1 VWEGASASIL
11 GPPPPPCPTPPLFSI
26 NLNVGDRL
34 SPAELL
40 CIGDV
45 LAMTL
50 EKSGELCM
58 GVHSIKHYA

>member
-1 VWEGASASIL
+1 
-11 GPPPPPCPTPPLFSI
+11 LFSI

-50 EKSGELCM
+50 EKNGELCM